1 LAKLSVLAALS
12 FLRRRKTAFQLCF
25 GSPAG
30 KEVLIDLAKFCRA
43 AETCVVAGDHDKT
56 LLLEGRREV
65 WLRIGQHLRL
75 NQEQL
80 FSLYAGQHY
89 IDDKGDNNADA

>member
-1 LAKLSVLAALS
+1 LAKLSVAAALS
-12 FLRRRKTAFQLCF
+12 FLHRRKRAFQLCF

-30 KEVLIDLAKFCRA
+30 KEVLIDLSKFCRA

-65 WLRIGQHLRL
+65 WIRIQQHMRL

-80 FSLYAGQHY
+80 FALYAGQHY
-89 IDDKGDNNADA
+89 VDNQGETDG